1 MTVPGTAAQAA
12 TAGTATAAQAATAQA
27 AAART
32 AAKPDPTPAA
42 AGAGTPASR
51 AGGGPAIHVDGLTK
65 KFGDFTAVDAI
76 SFDVRHGEI
85 FGFLGPN
92 GAGKTTTIRMLATLM
107 PPSSGRAMLNGF
119 DVVHQQVRVRESIG
133 LVFQDNSLDDR
144 LSANE
149 NLYFHALMYDMPA
162 AEFEPRVR
170 EVLSMVDL
178 LDRRHAI
185 VRTFS
190 GGMRRRLEIARG
202 LLHHPAVLFLDE
214 PTVGLDPQTRAAIWE
229 HVRRLRDGFG
239 VTVFMTTH
247 YMDEAEN
254 CDRIAI
260 IDHGHIVALGSPEEL
275 KASAGEDIMSVGA
288 ADPQALAPA
297 IASRYG
303 VEVTQGPDGLRFDVK
318 DGAAFIPRLTAD
330 FPGQIRSVSVHRPT
344 LDDVFLQLTGRA
356 IRDEEASGLDHMR
369 MHARAWGG
377 GRR

>member
-1 MTVPGTAAQAA
+1 MTEGALRAQQAPAETDAAI
-12 TAGTATAAQAATAQA
+12 
-27 AAART
+27 RVE
-32 AAKPDPTPAA
+32 
-42 AGAGTPASR
+42 R
-51 AGGGPAIHVDGLTK
+51 LTK
-65 KFGDFTAVDAI
+65 RFGDFTAVDAI
-76 SFDVRHGEI
+76 SFDVRRGEI

-92 GAGKTTTIRMLATLM
+92 GAGKTTTIKMLATLL
-107 PPSSGRAMLNGF
+107 PPTSGRAVLNGY
-119 DVVHQQVRVRESIG
+119 DVARQPVKVRESIG

-149 NLYFHALMYDMPA
+149 NLYFHALMYDVPA
-162 AEFEPRVR
+162 SEFEARVR
-170 EVLSMVDL
+170 EVLGTVDL
-178 LDRRHAI
+178 LDRRHSV

-202 LLHHPAVLFLDE
+202 LLHRPVVLFLDE
-214 PTVGLDPQTRAAIWE
+214 PTVGLDPQTRAAIWD
-229 HVRRLRDGFG
+229 HVRRLREESG

-260 IDHGHIVALGSPEEL
+260 MDRGRIVALGSPEEL
-275 KASAGEDIMSVGA
+275 KRGAGEDIMTVGA
-288 ADPQALAPA
+288 VDAAALAPA
-297 IASRYG
+297 IAARYG
-303 VEVTQGPDGLRFDVK
+303 VEVKPGPDGLRFGVR

-356 IRDEEASGLDHMR
+356 IRDEEGSAMDVMR
-369 MHARAWGG
+369 MHARMWGG

>member
-1 MTVPGTAAQAA
+1 MVEGMTETAAREETQA
-12 TAGTATAAQAATAQA
+12 
-27 AAART
+27 
-32 AAKPDPTPAA
+32 PPAA
-42 AGAGTPASR
+42 GSR
-51 AGGGPAIHVDGLTK
+51 AAIVVDRLTK
-65 KFGDFTAVDAI
+65 RFGDFTAVDAI
-76 SFDVRHGEI
+76 AFEVRHGEI

-92 GAGKTTTIRMLATLM
+92 GAGKTTTIKMLSTLL
-107 PPSSGRAMLNGF
+107 PPTSGRAILNGF
-119 DVVHQQVRVRESIG
+119 DVVHQQVKVRESIG

-149 NLYFHALMYDMPA
+149 NLYFHALMYDMPG
-162 AEFEPRVR
+162 AEFEARAR
-170 EVLSMVDL
+170 EVLAMVDL
-178 LDRRHAI
+178 LDRRNAI

-229 HVRRLRDGFG
+229 HVKKLRDEFG

-275 KASAGEDIMSVGA
+275 KRSAGEDIMSVGA
-288 ADPQALAPA
+288 VDPDALAPA
-297 IASRYG
+297 IAARYG
-303 VEVTQGPDGLRFDVK
+303 VQVTRGPDGLRFDVK
-318 DGAAFIPRLTAD
+318 DGGAFIPQLTAD

-344 LDDVFLQLTGRA
+344 LDDVFLKLTGRA
-356 IRDEEASGLDHMR
+356 IRDEEASGMDAMR
-369 MHARAWGG
+369 IHARAWGG

>member
-1 MTVPGTAAQAA
+1 MHGA
-12 TAGTATAAQAATAQA
+12 TAGTATTTQRATVQGP
-27 AAART
+27 AART
-32 AAKPDPTPAA
+32 VATPAGPA
-42 AGAGTPASR
+42 AGTGPAASR
-51 AGGGPAIHVDGLTK
+51 AGAGPAIRVDGLTK

-76 SFDVRHGEI
+76 SFDVRYGEI

-107 PPSSGRAMLNGF
+107 PPSSGRAVLNGF
-119 DVVHQQVRVRESIG
+119 DVVHQQVKVRESIG

-229 HVRRLRDGFG
+229 HVKRLRDGFG

-275 KASAGEDIMSVGA
+275 KASVGEDIMSVGA

-297 IASRYG
+297 IAARYG
-303 VEVTQGPDGLRFDVK
+303 VEVSQGPDGLRFDVK

-356 IRDEEASGLDHMR
+356 IRDEEASGLDQMR